1 MKVRPTWTVN
11 LCVLHSLFVC
21 HIAHSYPTGK
31 YNSKCFLHEYTLAYG
46 IAVFSLEGKGHLD
59 LITFF
64 NLCMPK
70 IKFLFKTL
78 KLFKI
83 QTAFM
88 NF

>member
-1 MKVRPTWTVN
+1 MHTCIRYCSIT
-11 LCVLHSLFVC
+11 VLHTV
-21 HIAHSYPTGK
+21 
-31 YNSKCFLHEYTLAYG
+31 
-46 IAVFSLEGKGHLD
+46 SLEGKGHLD